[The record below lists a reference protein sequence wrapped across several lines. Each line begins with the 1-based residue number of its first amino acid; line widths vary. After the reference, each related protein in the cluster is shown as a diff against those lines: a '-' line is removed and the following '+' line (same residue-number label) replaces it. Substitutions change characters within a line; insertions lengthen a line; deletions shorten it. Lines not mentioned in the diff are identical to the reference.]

1 MRGILMKQL
10 AVRIKVDVKDEI
22 RIWDVPDNT
31 SVDKV
36 MEYAQYEIDNEFK
49 EVGLRYRIELIPIA
63 DVEKERENLP

>member
-1 MRGILMKQL
+1 MKQL

-36 MEYAQYEIDNEFK
+36 LEYAEYEIENEFQ
-49 EVGLRYRIELIPIA
+49 EVGLRYKIELIPIT

>member
-1 MRGILMKQL
+1 MKQL

-31 SVDKV
+31 TVDKV

>member
-1 MRGILMKQL
+1 MKQL

-31 SVDKV
+31 TVDKV

-49 EVGLRYRIELIPIA
+49 EVGLRYRIELIPIT

>member
-1 MRGILMKQL
+1 MKQL

>member
-1 MRGILMKQL
+1 MKQL

-31 SVDKV
+31 TVDKV

-49 EVGLRYRIELIPIA
+49 EVGLRYRIELIPIT
-63 DVEKERENLP
+63 DVEKEQENLP

>member
-1 MRGILMKQL
+1 MKQL

-31 SVDKV
+31 TVDKV

-63 DVEKERENLP
+63 DVEKEQENLP

>member
-31 SVDKV
+31 TVDKV

-63 DVEKERENLP
+63 DVEKEQENLP